1 MTGPAFASVGFGLAS
16 AASWGA
22 GDFSGGL
29 ASRRAHV
36 LGVVVV
42 SQAVGLG
49 ILLALAIV
57 QSQPLPPLVK
67 LAWGSAAGLS
77 GAVGLVA
84 LYRALAI
91 GVMGAVAPVTA
102 VLAAALPVLFGALS
116 EGLPSMVKLAGF
128 GLALAGVWTLS
139 RPEGPA
145 GRPEGLGLA
154 LLAGLGFGGFFILID
169 QARDVALVWPLVSAR
184 ATSSILT
191 LSIALAGRRRAW
203 LPPRG
208 LLPLVLLAGILDVG
222 GNAFFVLAA
231 QAGRLDVSA
240 VLASLY
246 PAATVVLARV
256 VLKERVTRARAL
268 GITAALVAIPLIAA

>member
-1 MTGPAFASVGFGLAS
+1 MTGPAFASVGLGLAS

-29 ASRRAHV
+29 ATRRANV

-49 ILLALAIV
+49 ILVALAAARSEPV
-57 QSQPLPPLVK
+57 SPTAT
-67 LAWGSAAGLS
+67 LAWGSAAGLA

-102 VLAAALPVLFGALS
+102 VLAAALPVLFAALS
-116 EGLPSMVKLAGF
+116 EGPPSMVKLAGF
-128 GLALAGVWTLS
+128 GLALAGVWTIA

-145 GRPEGLGLA
+145 GRAQGLGLA

-169 QARDVALVWPLVSAR
+169 QAREVAPFWPLVSAR
-184 ATSSILT
+184 ATSSIVT
-191 LSIALAGRRRAW
+191 LAIALAGRQHGW
-203 LPPRG
+203 LPARG
-208 LLPLVLLAGILDVG
+208 ILPLVALAGILDVG

-246 PAATVVLARV
+246 PAATVLLARV
-256 VLKERVTRARAL
+256 VLKERVTRTRAL
-268 GITAALVAIPLIAA
+268 GITAALAAIPLIAA